1 MHWKKILA
9 GITLLV
15 FIFSVAAGVY
25 FYKQRG
31 RGPSVLQVKTM
42 TTHTPVVPKTIVIL
56 PLGATPA
63 STMAMTIFKKIRTIL
78 PGIRVAKPEQ
88 PPRSAYYPPRQRY
101 RADSLIGWLSRR
113 AGKNE
118 TWLGIMVTDI
128 STTHHGKP
136 DWGVMGLGL
145 HPGNACVASSYR
157 MKDKTH
163 FWKVAI
169 HELGHTAGL
178 PHCPVKSCFMRDA
191 EKKNPTAEETE
202 FCSSCKGRLREGGW
216 KL

>member
-1 MHWKKILA
+1 MAL
-9 GITLLV
+9 
-15 FIFSVAAGVY
+15 GVY
-25 FYKQRG
+25 E
-31 RGPSVLQVKTM
+31 
-42 TTHTPVVPKTIVIL
+42 
-56 PLGATPA
+56 
-63 STMAMTIFKKIRTIL
+63 KIRTVL
-78 PGIRVAKPEQ
+78 PAIRIEKSEQ
-88 PPRSAYYPPRQRY
+88 LPPTAYYPHRQRY
-101 RADSLIGWLSRR
+101 RADSLIAWLRKR

-118 TWLGIMVTDI
+118 TWLGITVTDI

-136 DWGVMGLGL
+136 DWGVMGLGYS
-145 HPGNACVASSYR
+145 PGNACVASSFR

-178 PHCPVKSCFMRDA
+178 PHCPVKTCFMRDA

-202 FCSSCKGRLREGGW
+202 FCASCKARLREAGW